1 MKTEGLTIDESIGGM
16 MHIYH
21 LYGAHSPY
29 YLAEDASLNYNSNP
43 VAQWKGCLRIVYDYL
58 DELKENGLY
67 DSASVIIMADH
78 GLNRSQ
84 RSAMDEW
91 NIDVTGDSNPIFF
104 IKHAGENHDKLVV
117 DDSTITHDDFFGIV
131 EEIVR

>member
-1 MKTEGLTIDESIGGM
+1 
-16 MHIYH
+16 
-21 LYGAHSPY
+21 
-29 YLAEDASLNYNSNP
+29 
-43 VAQWKGCLRIVYDYL
+43 
-58 DELKENGLY
+58 
-67 DSASVIIMADH
+67 
-78 GLNRSQ
+78 
-84 RSAMDEW
+84 MDEW